1 LPGRRE
7 VIIPCA
13 NLSADLQPT
22 RQAVINDDLSAFN
35 DVTGAWGNVPSL
47 PTGSSQLTA
56 SIGRLLIPLGMEI
69 KNAVRVLDHD
79 LAVKERRAAGE
90 RSASLDDGRISGGP
104 VVRALP
110 LSIASMVL
118 KPSCLMFM
126 NPFAA

>member
-1 LPGRRE
+1 
-7 VIIPCA
+7 VIPNCRWEGI
-13 NLSADLQPT
+13 
-22 RQAVINDDLSAFN
+22 
-35 DVTGAWGNVPSL
+35 
-47 PTGSSQLTA
+47 
-56 SIGRLLIPLGMEI
+56 EI
-69 KNAVRVLDHD
+69 RDAVRVLDHNF
-79 LAVKERRAAGE
+79 AVQERRAAGE